1 MTFLNNNHINYEVLE
16 QHVDADLSMSHYE
29 YSELRESKANKFK
42 KVDFT
47 QVPTDSNTFDSV
59 SAFDFLEHIPRQI
72 HLSANSMPRLPFVE
86 LMNEV
91 WRVLKPGGK
100 FYAMTPGYPNP
111 AAFVDPTHVNFI
123 TEDTHMYFCGVK
135 PIGKIYGFYG
145 KFEVL
150 RCERVIPKDSFEPDV
165 SISKVMRKW
174 HRKLMKPSGL
184 SHIVWELKAGK

>member
-42 KVDFT
+42 KVHFT

>member
-1 MTFLNNNHINYEVLE
+1 MGCGSSPRNPYNQDELFGV
-16 QHVDADLSMSHYE
+16 DLSMPTPIGN
-29 YSELRESKANKFK
+29 LNFRPANLCLEG
-42 KVDFT
+42 
-47 QVPTDSNTFDSV
+47 VPFDSNTFDSV

-184 SHIVWELKAGK
+184 SHIVWELKAEK